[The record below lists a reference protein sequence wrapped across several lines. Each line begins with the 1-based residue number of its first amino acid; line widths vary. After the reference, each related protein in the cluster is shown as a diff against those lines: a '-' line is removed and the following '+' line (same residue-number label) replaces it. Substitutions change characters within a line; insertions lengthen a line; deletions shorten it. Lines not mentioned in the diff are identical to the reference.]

1 MHRLGPLKQHYWN
14 LLNMLRATGAD
25 AVSAFDDGALSSED
39 WAEMVAQCR
48 GCHWTKGCKAFL
60 AQQAN
65 ARQTVPAPDHCRNRA
80 KVNALR
86 ALFLKVA

>member
-1 MHRLGPLKQHYWN
+1 MHRLGPLKQHYWK
-14 LLNMLRATGAD
+14 LQDMLRATGAD

-48 GCHWTKGCKAFL
+48 GCQWTRGCKAFL
-60 AQQAN
+60 AGLAG
-65 ARQTVPAPDHCRNRA
+65 ARRTVRAPDHCRNRA

-86 ALFLKVA
+86 AHYPKVA